1 MLPLRLLL
9 FCLAVVHGNLL
20 SAGILTETV
29 SLRPNN
35 YQMIGFAQSALNQ
48 TEIEI
53 RLACVAE
60 NVDMDFQVQYVIRS
74 SPCDKEFFDAK
85 RAENLKKLL
94 SFYFDD
100 PNHIPDAYNYDK
112 IVYYKS
118 KPTNFS
124 CKNSHG
130 SIIFFDPEQHSMT
143 VRNVTRLVPF
153 RYRRSVLSDLDPLSL
168 TSWHPA
174 QTVPADGI
182 YFLVMKVIGI
192 RYPQSSSSEELNIT
206 LTVKWKQPHGFLSA
220 IDFPLLRFYVLMC
233 IFYAS
238 LALIWLVLCINYYKD
253 ILRIQYWIGAVIILG
268 MIEKAFF
275 LAEYSTMN
283 NSGRSV
289 EGVLELAELVSC
301 AKRTMSRVLV
311 IIVSVGYGV
320 VKPRLGSTL
329 SQVAGVGL
337 VYFVFCAI
345 EGLARVSKNH
355 VEAAKQKQFAA
366 LPLVITEMVIFYWIF
381 ASLGKTMRTLKLRRN
396 EVKLTVYRH
405 FMNTLVFAAMAS
417 VIFMVW
423 SLVYHIFP
431 TCLKDWK
438 ELWVDTAFWHV
449 LFCFILIVI
458 VILWRPSVNNQR
470 YAFTPLLDDSEDEN
484 DQDEIFN
491 ASTPG
496 FEMLKQ
502 RESGSGADVR
512 RQREKEREEY
522 KLQDDL
528 RWIEDHI
535 PSSLTEH
542 LIMDEDEDK
551 EAHELEISKML

>member
-1 MLPLRLLL
+1 MLPIYLLL
-9 FCLAVVHGNLL
+9 LCASIANGNLL

-29 SLRPNN
+29 SLRQKN

-53 RLACVAE
+53 RLACADE
-60 NVDMDFQVQYVIRS
+60 NADLQFQVQYALRS

-94 SFYFDD
+94 SFYFEDAD
-100 PNHIPDAYNYDK
+100 HIPDNYDYDK

-118 KPTNFS
+118 QPVTFS

-130 SIIFFDPEQHSMT
+130 SLIFYDPNPMPMT
-143 VRNVTRLVPF
+143 VRNVTGLVP
-153 RYRRSVLSDLDPLSL
+153 YRNKRSIAADMDPLSL
-168 TSWHPA
+168 TSWHPV

-182 YFLVMKVIGI
+182 YFLVMKVVGVKFPDEKPAEYNVTI
-192 RYPQSSSSEELNIT
+192 
-206 LTVKWKQPHGFLSA
+206 TVKWKQPHGFLSA
-220 IDFPLLRFYVLMC
+220 IDFPLLRFYILMC
-233 IFYAS
+233 IFYGT
-238 LALIWLVLCINYYKD
+238 LALVWMVLCIKYYKD

-320 VKPRLGSTL
+320 VKPRLGNTL

-381 ASLGKTMRTLKLRRN
+381 TSLGSTMRTLKLRRN

-405 FMNTLVFAAMAS
+405 FMNTLVFAAVAS

-423 SLVYHIFP
+423 SLAYHIFP

-449 LFCFILIVI
+449 LFCFILVVI

-491 ASTPG
+491 AAAPG
-496 FEMLKQ
+496 FELLKQ
-502 RESGSGADVR
+502 RESGNGAEVR
-512 RQREKEREEY
+512 RQREKEREDNR
-522 KLQDDL
+522 LQDDL

-535 PSSLTEH
+535 PSSFAEH
-542 LIMDEDEDK
+542 LIMDEEEDK
-551 EAHELEISKML
+551 EARELEISKML

>member
-1 MLPLRLLL
+1 M
-9 FCLAVVHGNLL
+9 F
-20 SAGILTETV
+20 
-29 SLRPNN
+29 
-35 YQMIGFAQSALNQ
+35 
-48 TEIEI
+48 
-53 RLACVAE
+53 
-60 NVDMDFQVQYVIRS
+60 
-74 SPCDKEFFDAK
+74 
-85 RAENLKKLL
+85 
-94 SFYFDD
+94 
-100 PNHIPDAYNYDK
+100 
-112 IVYYKS
+112 
-118 KPTNFS
+118 
-124 CKNSHG
+124 
-130 SIIFFDPEQHSMT
+130 
-143 VRNVTRLVPF
+143 
-153 RYRRSVLSDLDPLSL
+153 LDC
-168 TSWHPA
+168 SWNPA

-182 YFLVMKVIGI
+182 YFLVMKIIGVS
-192 RYPQSSSSEELNIT
+192 YPSDSPSDEHNVT
-206 LTVKWKQPHGFLSA
+206 VTVKWKQPHGFLSA
-220 IDFPLLRFYVLMC
+220 IDYPLLSFLTSTFKLYSFFHVL
-233 IFYAS
+233 
-238 LALIWLVLCINYYKD
+238 
-253 ILRIQYWIGAVIILG
+253 GAVIILG

-283 NSGRSV
+283 SSGRSV

-320 VKPRLGSTL
+320 VKPRLGNTL

-381 ASLGKTMRTLKLRRN
+381 TSLGATMRTLKLRRN

-405 FMNTLVFAAMAS
+405 FMNTLMFAAIAS
-417 VIFMVW
+417 VIFMIW
-423 SLVYHIFP
+423 SLLFHIFP

-449 LFCFILIVI
+449 LFCFILVVI

-491 ASTPG
+491 SSAPG

-502 RESGSGADVR
+502 RESGSGADLR
-512 RQREKEREEY
+512 RQKEKEREDH

-535 PSSLTEH
+535 PSSLAEH
-542 LIMDEDEDK
+542 LIMDEEEDK
-551 EAHELEISKML
+551 EARELEISKML